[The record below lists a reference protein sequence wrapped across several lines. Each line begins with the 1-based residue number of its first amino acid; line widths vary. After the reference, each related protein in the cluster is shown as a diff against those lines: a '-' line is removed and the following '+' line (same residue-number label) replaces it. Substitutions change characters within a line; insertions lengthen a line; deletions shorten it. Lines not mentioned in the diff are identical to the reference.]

1 MKFSKRNRNIL
12 YFSLLM
18 IGFVV
23 FVFYKSSKNEKS
35 LDRNLNIIDVVVK
48 KVTIYKGKYFLLYT
62 FKTKNE
68 TISGQTALR
77 VENTNLSYLNSVFAG
92 QKLLLAVDSVDNENN
107 ILLLSNSDYER
118 FHIIPSDTVTM
129 ALKKIDSLR

>member
-23 FVFYKSSKNEKS
+23 FVLYKSSKNEKS
-35 LDRNLNIIDVVVK
+35 LDRNFNIIDVVVK
-48 KVTIYKGKYFLLYT
+48 EVTIYKGKYFLLYT

-68 TISGQTALR
+68 TVSGQTALR

-129 ALKKIDSLR
+129 GLKKIDSLR